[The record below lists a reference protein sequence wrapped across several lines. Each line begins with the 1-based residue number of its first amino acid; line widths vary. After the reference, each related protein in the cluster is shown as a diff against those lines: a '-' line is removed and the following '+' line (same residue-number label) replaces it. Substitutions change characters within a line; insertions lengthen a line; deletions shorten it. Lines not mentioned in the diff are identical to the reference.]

1 MANGRWR
8 FYGSSSVGVL
18 ADVGGDGQCVDIT
31 FAEPKDVPEVNASN
45 CFNSSDIGFNLVFA
59 TTSLSGADAVFS
71 TRATWLA
78 VVPAVLALVW
88 GLL

>member
-1 MANGRWR
+1 MGRR
-8 FYGSSSVGVL
+8 DGFCRVSLVGIL
-18 ADVGGDGQCVDIT
+18 ADAGCDGQCVDIT
-31 FAEPKDVPEVNASN
+31 FADPKDVPEVNASN

-59 TTSLSGADAVFS
+59 TISLSGADAVFS

-78 VVPAVLALVW
+78 ALSAAMALVW